1 MKILL
6 SLNERDNDCDY
17 SALHSE
23 GVVERQTSLG
33 DDLAAS
39 PADTT
44 ITRRLSAVFEEIE
57 ENKKDLVR

>member
-1 MKILL
+1 MKKA
-6 SLNERDNDCDY
+6 NDSDY
-17 SALHSE
+17 STLHSE
-23 GVVERQTSLG
+23 VVVERQTSLG